1 MTVHVKLYAGLRRY
15 KLGVPLGASFACTLP
30 DEPTVARL
38 FEELQLPS
46 DVVAIALVNGIARE
60 REYVL
65 REGDN
70 VALWPPIAGG

>member
-1 MTVHVKLYAGLRRY
+1 MTVHVKLYAGLRQY
-15 KLGVPLGASFACTLP
+15 KPDVALGSSFTCKLP
-30 DEPTVARL
+30 DETSVARL
-38 FEELQLPS
+38 FEELGLS
-46 DVVAIALVNGIARE
+46 SKIVAIALVNGIARD